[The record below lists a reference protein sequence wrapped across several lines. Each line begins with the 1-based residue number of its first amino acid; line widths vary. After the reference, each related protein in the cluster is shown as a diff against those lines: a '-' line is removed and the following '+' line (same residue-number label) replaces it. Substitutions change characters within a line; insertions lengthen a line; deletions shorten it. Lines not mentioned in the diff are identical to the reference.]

1 MRQKTKPDRITTA
14 VRIDKDI
21 FESLKKRQ
29 GQMSDIINKAVRIAY
44 GQELL
49 CCPECK
55 TKASIRAMGVR
66 I

>member
-29 GQMSDIINKAVRIAY
+29 GQMSDIINKAVRILD

-55 TKASIRAMGVR
+55 TKASVRAMGVK